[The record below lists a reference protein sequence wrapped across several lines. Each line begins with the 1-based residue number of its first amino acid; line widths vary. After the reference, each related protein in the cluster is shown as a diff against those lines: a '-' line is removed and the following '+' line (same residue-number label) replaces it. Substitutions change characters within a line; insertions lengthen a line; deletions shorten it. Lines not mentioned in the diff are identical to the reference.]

1 MADFASLATS
11 YVLADEEDEQRRL
24 AGEAANAIK
33 SAPRKSA
40 AVLGWAQSINQWMP
54 NGGDDAD
61 SDVIVRAKALGFL
74 ASTLEVLDKDV
85 LRVEQIEHLI
95 AFFGAMFAI
104 DHKAGILAASTALR
118 CLCSMAQ
125 FRPPMAS
132 SVLAHIAKLGDD
144 FRLQVP
150 TTRRAIYDLVALLVR
165 NDAVLQSLSVANG
178 AEGQFVLNLLHLCRH
193 ERDPDN
199 LLRWFA
205 ILRRILDRYG
215 PPALA
220 ASTAEEIFKVASDYF
235 PISMRSSA
243 TPAGT
248 TVEDLKAALRGVFAA
263 SSLAATPVFDFLL
276 QKMDQGDALTVSVK
290 VDILSTIHACIAAFP
305 NPAQTVVPH
314 MSRIWNSLKY
324 EVRHG
329 DVPETIDGTLQVV
342 QAIATRLSRGSE
354 SATPEENTAYLKDF
368 VDLVLADCI
377 NDLAN
382 STFTTP
388 AGRLLNSTML
398 GGFGAY
404 NLVASSTIGTLKKDL
419 QQAQTVNHTRDL
431 VGVLNLVLRTRQA
444 LVSAA
449 DSASPAAS
457 TLTAVEVEFH
467 TNDSVI
473 VGLLDSVYLRLWNN
487 TLKDATGTASATTT
501 ATADTAGRPR
511 PGQDPVV
518 LAEVI
523 RGLAALVVQR
533 GPRPF
538 SAGADTVSAARPLLC
553 KPPQCTRLFETLAPR
568 ILAAYSSVAQ
578 PGAAEEG
585 LSQTE
590 FLNLAHEAMV
600 ALQVATIV
608 YPEGFTF
615 LVERTVSPIAS
626 SPSGSI
632 ASHSVLSLTP
642 TPDALSSLRD
652 TLARVAYIGCSTIPT
667 VAEDLSS
674 SSSSSSSKAL
684 FHFWTLTQ
692 ALFTTLERLLD
703 AKASFQTSNAVLSG
717 IYGAALNLRDAFAQR
732 GVGPDK
738 AKKPAFAPSSPI
750 PTEETP
756 ETTAALQKL
765 FQAFVNEGTSIV
777 RRLYLRATTV
787 DAMQLIALSADF
799 DVGDAG
805 ASDAT
810 ALEDQDQYLHQLA
823 GLATF
828 VVRDLS
834 EEQQKEA
841 RLHEAAFTLFQ
852 ADYKGPL
859 TFFHGLQG
867 GRVDVLSLGILKGLW
882 PSAIASLADLGISP
896 LNLFDDY
903 DALDSL
909 APRTRVVRNS
919 IATVVTNK
927 YSAAA
932 SIGPSKLQYPGNQ
945 AAWQATIAAAKA
957 KLDSSDNSP
966 TGASLTPN
974 RFARLVAIAAGAFT
988 RLDKDCKALAS
999 LLAFSPAQ
1007 YARGG
1012 GDVSKEKAAQ
1022 QMARIL
1028 TGLLVSK
1035 RTLAAEDHAVV
1046 KSIYRQW
1053 VYDQTVKALLPLAF
1067 SRKTADE
1074 APEAAAAARRAS
1086 RVNTIAIL
1094 ALVRGMPFSV
1104 YEEDVSGP
1112 GSDSSSL
1119 VRVLVAAAT
1128 TLVPQWGDVAVALRV
1143 LSAILTANRGDA
1155 VRSHLK
1161 TVVDASIRVFSLAS
1175 SPPPPPASRK
1185 DALLLVSK
1193 LPAHYEEGLLLPY
1206 EPRLA
1211 RALAAACG
1219 DRVRE
1224 IREVAQKARESWAKV
1239 AA

>member
-1 MADFASLATS
+1 
-11 YVLADEEDEQRRL
+11 
-24 AGEAANAIK
+24 
-33 SAPRKSA
+33 
-40 AVLGWAQSINQWMP
+40 
-54 NGGDDAD
+54 
-61 SDVIVRAKALGFL
+61 
-74 ASTLEVLDKDV
+74 
-85 LRVEQIEHLI
+85 
-95 AFFGAMFAI
+95 MFAI

-118 CLCSMAQ
+118 CLCSMTH
-125 FRPPMAS
+125 FRAPMAA
-132 SVLAHIAKLGDD
+132 SVLTHITKLGDD

-165 NDAVLQSLSVANG
+165 NDAVLQSLSTASG
-178 AEGQFVLNLLHLCRH
+178 AEAQFVLDLLHLCRH

-205 ILRRILDRYG
+205 ILRRMLDRYG

-220 ASTAEEIFKVASDYF
+220 PAVAEEVFKVASDYF

-243 TPAGT
+243 TPTGT
-248 TVEDLKAALRGVFAA
+248 TVDDLKAALRGVFAA
-263 SSLAATPVFDFLL
+263 SSQAATPVFDFLL

-290 VDILSTIHACIAAFP
+290 VDILSTMRACVDAFA
-305 NPAQTVVPH
+305 NPVQTVVPH
-314 MSRIWNSLKY
+314 TSRIWNSLKY

-354 SATPEENTAYLKDF
+354 SATPEENAASLKDF
-368 VDLVLADCI
+368 VGLVLADCI

-398 GGFGAY
+398 GGYGAY
-404 NLVASSTIGTLKKDL
+404 NLVAGSVIGTLKKDL
-419 QQAQTVNHTRDL
+419 QQAQTANHTRDL

-444 LVSAA
+444 LVTAA
-449 DSASPAAS
+449 DSAASPAAT
-457 TLTAVEVEFH
+457 TLTAAEVEFH
-467 TNDSVI
+467 TNDSAV

-487 TLKDATGTASATTT
+487 TLKDATGA
-501 ATADTAGRPR
+501 ADDAGRPQ
-511 PGQDPVV
+511 PCQDPVV
-518 LAEVI
+518 LTEVI

-538 SAGADTVSAARPLLC
+538 SSGADSTVRPLLC
-553 KPPQCTRLFETLAPR
+553 KPPQCTRVFETLAPR
-568 ILAAYSSVAQ
+568 ILVSYSSVAQ
-578 PGAAEEG
+578 QGAADEG
-585 LSQTE
+585 LSQSE

-600 ALQVATIV
+600 ALQVATMV
-608 YPEGFTF
+608 YPEGFTY
-615 LVERTVSPIAS
+615 LVERTVSTIAGN
-626 SPSGSI
+626 PSGPI
-632 ASHSVLSLTP
+632 ASHSLLSLTS
-642 TPDALSSLRD
+642 TPGALSSLRD
-652 TLARVAYIGCSTIPT
+652 TLARVAYIGCSTIPA
-667 VAEDLSS
+667 VAEDPSS
-674 SSSSSSSKAL
+674 SSSSSNKAL
-684 FHFWTLTQ
+684 FHFLTLTQ

-703 AKASFQTSNAVLSG
+703 AKVPFQASNAVLSG
-717 IYGAALNLRDAFAQR
+717 IYGAALNLRDAFSQR

-738 AKKPAFAPSSPI
+738 AKKPIAATASSSSPDVAG
-750 PTEETP
+750 ED
-756 ETTAALQKL
+756 TATLQKL
-765 FQAFVNEGTSIV
+765 FQAYVGEATSIV
-777 RRLYLRATTV
+777 RRLYLRATAV

-799 DVGDAG
+799 DVVATADA
-805 ASDAT
+805 S

-834 EEQQKEA
+834 EEQQREA

-852 ADYKGPL
+852 ADCKGPL

-882 PSAIASLADLGISP
+882 PSAVAALADLGISP
-896 LNLFDDY
+896 MNLLDDY

-909 APRTRVVRNS
+909 PPRTRVVRNS

-932 SIGPSKLQYPGNQ
+932 SVGPSKVQYPDNQ
-945 AAWQATIAAAKA
+945 AAWQATVAAVKA
-957 KLDSSDNSP
+957 KLDVVAG
-966 TGASLTPN
+966 TSLTPN
-974 RFARLVAIAAGAFT
+974 RFARLVAIAAGAFA
-988 RLDKDCKALAS
+988 RLDKDSKALAS
-999 LLAFSPAQ
+999 LLVFAPAQ
-1007 YARGG
+1007 YAAQD
-1012 GDVSKEKAAQ
+1012 GDVARERAAQ

-1028 TGLLVSK
+1028 SGLLVSE
-1035 RTLAAEDHAVV
+1035 RTLATEDHAVV
-1046 KSIYRQW
+1046 KSIYKQW
-1053 VYDQTVKALLPLAF
+1053 VYGQTVKALLPLAF

-1074 APEAAAAARRAS
+1074 TPEAAAVARRAS
-1086 RVNTIAIL
+1086 RVHTIAIL

-1104 YEEDVSGP
+1104 YEDDVSGTSVLSSS
-1112 GSDSSSL
+1112 GSGSNQSSL

-1185 DALLLVSK
+1185 EALLLVSK
-1193 LPAHYEEGLLLPY
+1193 LPAHFEEGLLLPY

-1224 IREVAQKARESWAKV
+1224 IREVAQRARESWLKV
-1239 AA
+1239 AV

>member
-1 MADFASLATS
+1 MAEFATLATS

-24 AGEAANAIK
+24 AGEAADAIK

-54 NGGDDAD
+54 NGDNDAD

-118 CLCSMAQ
+118 CLCSMTQ
-125 FRPPMAS
+125 FRPTMAS
-132 SVLAHIAKLGDD
+132 AVLSHISKLGDD

-165 NDAVLQSLSVANG
+165 NDAVLQSLSTASG
-178 AEGQFVLNLLHLCRH
+178 AEGKFVLDLLHLCRH

-205 ILRRILDRYG
+205 ILRRVLDRYG
-215 PPALA
+215 PPALSPSA
-220 ASTAEEIFKVASDYF
+220 AEEVFKVASDYF

-248 TVEDLKAALRGVFAA
+248 TVDDLKAALRGVFAA
-263 SSLAATPVFDFLL
+263 SSLAATPVFEFLL

-305 NPAQTVVPH
+305 SPAQTIVPH
-314 MSRIWNSLKY
+314 TSRIWNSLKY

-354 SATPEENTAYLKDF
+354 FTTPEENAMFLKDF
-368 VDLVLADCI
+368 VGLVLADCI
-377 NDLAN
+377 SDLAN

-404 NLVASSTIGTLKKDL
+404 NLVASSIIGTLKKDL

-444 LVSAA
+444 LVTAA
-449 DSASPAAS
+449 DRATPAAT
-457 TLTAVEVEFH
+457 TLTAAEVEFH
-467 TNDSVI
+467 TNDSAI

-487 TLKDATGTASATTT
+487 TLKDATGTAAT
-501 ATADTAGRPR
+501 TADTPGRPQQS
-511 PGQDPVV
+511 QDPVV
-518 LAEVI
+518 LTEVI

-538 SAGADTVSAARPLLC
+538 TSDASSTARPLLC
-553 KPPQCTRLFETLAPR
+553 KPPQCTRVFETLAPR
-568 ILAAYSSVAQ
+568 ILISYSSVAQ
-578 PGAAEEG
+578 QGAAEEG

-590 FLNLAHEAMV
+590 FLSLAHEAMV
-600 ALQVATIV
+600 ALQVATMV

-615 LVERTVSPIAS
+615 LVERTVSTITGA
-626 SPSGSI
+626 PSGPI
-632 ASHSVLSLTP
+632 ASHSLLSLTSA
-642 TPDALSSLRD
+642 PDALSSLRD
-652 TLARVAYIGCSTIPT
+652 TLARVAYIGCSTIST
-667 VAEDLSS
+667 VAEDPD
-674 SSSSSSSKAL
+674 SSSKSL
-684 FHFWTLTQ
+684 FHFLTLTQ

-703 AKASFQTSNAVLSG
+703 AKVSFQISNAVLSG

-738 AKKPAFAPSSPI
+738 AKKPIAA
-750 PTEETP
+750 EETI
-756 ETTAALQKL
+756 EDITTLQRL
-765 FQAFVNEGTSIV
+765 FQAYISEGTSIV

-799 DVGDAG
+799 DAA

-810 ALEDQDQYLHQLA
+810 TTEDQDQYLHQLA

-834 EEQQKEA
+834 EDQQKEA
-841 RLHEAAFTLFQ
+841 QLHEAAFTLFQ
-852 ADYKGPL
+852 ADYKGSL

-882 PSAIASLADLGISP
+882 PSAIAALADLSISP
-896 LNLFDDY
+896 LNLLDDY
-903 DALDSL
+903 DALDRL
-909 APRTRVVRNS
+909 PPRTRIVRNS

-932 SIGPSKLQYPGNQ
+932 SVGPSKAQYPANQ
-945 AAWQATIAAAKA
+945 AAWQATVEAVKA
-957 KLDSSDNSP
+957 KLDNSDST
-966 TGASLTPN
+966 TGAFITPN
-974 RFARLVAIAAGAFT
+974 RFARLVAIASGAFT
-988 RLDKDCKALAS
+988 RLDKDSKALAS
-999 LLAFSPAQ
+999 LLVFAPAQ
-1007 YARGG
+1007 YAQD

-1028 TGLLVSK
+1028 SGLLVSE
-1035 RTLAAEDHAVV
+1035 RTLATEDHAVV
-1046 KSIYRQW
+1046 KSIYKQW
-1053 VYDQTVKALLPLAF
+1053 VYGQTVKALLPLAF

-1074 APEAAAAARRAS
+1074 TPEAAAAARRAS
-1086 RVNTIAIL
+1086 RVHTIAIL

-1104 YEEDVSGP
+1104 YEDDVTSSGS
-1112 GSDSSSL
+1112 GTDSSSL

-1175 SPPPPPASRK
+1175 SPAPPPASRK
-1185 DALLLVSK
+1185 EALLLVSK

-1224 IREVAQKARESWAKV
+1224 IREVAQKARESWVKV
-1239 AA
+1239 AV

>member
-11 YVLADEEDEQRRL
+11 YVLADEDDEQRRL
-24 AGEAANAIK
+24 AGEAADAIK

-54 NGGDDAD
+54 NGDNDAD

-118 CLCSMAQ
+118 CLCAMTQ
-125 FRPPMAS
+125 FRPPMAA
-132 SVLAHIAKLGDD
+132 SVLKHITKLGDD

-165 NDAVLQSLSVANG
+165 NDAVLKSLSETNG
-178 AEGQFVLNLLHLCRH
+178 PEGQFILDLLSLCRH

-205 ILRRILDRYG
+205 ILRRVLDRYG
-215 PPALA
+215 PPSLTP
-220 ASTAEEIFKVASDYF
+220 SVSEEVFKVASDYF

-248 TVEDLKAALRGVFAA
+248 TVDGLKAALRGVFAA
-263 SSLAATPVFDFLL
+263 SSLASAAVFDFLL

-290 VDILSTIHACIAAFP
+290 VDILSTIHACITAFP
-305 NPAQTVVPH
+305 NPAQAVVPH
-314 MSRIWNSLKY
+314 TSRIWNSLKY

-342 QAIATRLSRGSE
+342 QAISTRLSRGSE
-354 SATPEENTAYLKDF
+354 SSTAEENATFLTDF
-368 VDLVLADCI
+368 VGLVLADCI

-404 NLVASSTIGTLKKDL
+404 NLVVSSLIGTLKKDL

-444 LVSAA
+444 LITAA
-449 DSASPAAS
+449 DSASPASSA
-457 TLTAVEVEFH
+457 LTSAEVEFH
-467 TNDSVI
+467 THDSAV

-487 TLKDATGTASATTT
+487 TLKDATGTASATDGTS
-501 ATADTAGRPR
+501 RPQQT
-511 PGQDPVV
+511 QDPVI
-518 LAEVI
+518 LIEVI

-538 SAGADTVSAARPLLC
+538 SSDLTSSARPLLC
-553 KPPQCTRLFETLAPR
+553 KPPQCKRIFETLAPR
-568 ILAAYSSVAQ
+568 ILVAYSSVAQ

-585 LSQTE
+585 MSQTE

-600 ALQVATIV
+600 ALQVATMV

-615 LVERTVSPIAS
+615 LVERTVSAIAG
-626 SPSGSI
+626 SPSGPI
-632 ASHSVLSLTP
+632 TSHSLLSLISS
-642 TPDALSSLRD
+642 PDSLSSLRD
-652 TLARVAYIGCSTIPT
+652 TLARVAYIGCSTIAT
-667 VAEDLSS
+667 VAEDPN
-674 SSSSSSSKAL
+674 SSSKAL
-684 FHFWTLTQ
+684 FHFLTLTQ

-703 AKASFQTSNAVLSG
+703 AKVSFQASNAVLSG
-717 IYGAALNLRDAFAQR
+717 IYGAALNLRDAFSQR
-732 GVGPDK
+732 GVGPDN
-738 AKKPAFAPSSPI
+738 AKKAVAPTSTQ
-750 PTEETP
+750 TEENP
-756 ETTAALQKL
+756 EETETLQKL
-765 FQAFVNEGTSIV
+765 FQAYVNEATSIV

-787 DAMQLIALSADF
+787 DANQQIDLSADF
-799 DVGDAG
+799 DLSSAVV
-805 ASDAT
+805 SP
-810 ALEDQDQYLHQLA
+810 LEDQDQYLHQLA

-834 EEQQKEA
+834 EDQQKEA
-841 RLHEAAFTLFQ
+841 QLQEAAFTLFH
-852 ADYKGPL
+852 ADYKGQFS
-859 TFFHGLQG
+859 FFHGLQG
-867 GRVDVLSLGILKGLW
+867 GRADVLSLGILKGLW

-896 LNLFDDY
+896 LNLLDDY
-903 DALDSL
+903 DSLDSL
-909 APRTRVVRNS
+909 PPRTRLVRNS

-932 SIGPSKLQYPGNQ
+932 SIGPSKAQYPGNQ
-945 AAWQATIAAAKA
+945 AAWQATIDAVKA
-957 KLDSSDNSP
+957 KLDSTAS
-966 TGASLTPN
+966 ASLTPN
-974 RFARLVAIAAGAFT
+974 RFARLVSIAAGAFT
-988 RLDKDCKALAS
+988 RLDKDSKALAS
-999 LLAFSPAQ
+999 LLVFAPAQ
-1007 YARGG
+1007 YTQS
-1012 GDVSKEKAAQ
+1012 GDASKEKAAQ

-1028 TGLLVSK
+1028 AGLLVSD
-1035 RTLAAEDHAVV
+1035 RTLATEDHAVV
-1046 KSIYRQW
+1046 KSIYKQW
-1053 VYDQTVKALLPLAF
+1053 VYGQTVKALLPLAF

-1074 APEAAAAARRAS
+1074 TTEAAAAGRRAS
-1086 RVNTIAIL
+1086 TVHTIAIL

-1104 YEEDVSGP
+1104 YEDDVSGAV
-1112 GSDSSSL
+1112 STDSSL

-1128 TLVPQWGDVAVALRV
+1128 TLVPQWGDVAVALHV

-1161 TVVDASIRVFSLAS
+1161 TVVDASIRVFSSTGAVAAAS
-1175 SPPPPPASRK
+1175 STPVPPPASRK
-1185 DALLLVSK
+1185 EALLLVSK
-1193 LPAHYEEGLLLPY
+1193 LPLHYEEGLLLPY

-1224 IREVAQKARESWAKV
+1224 IREVAQKARESWVKV
-1239 AA
+1239 AV